1 MSRSPRRP
9 DPTRSLK
16 SGPARDRQIAALYA
30 QAAEHQRAGEWLAAE
45 AACRSILALD
55 QKHLPALYALGGMA
69 ARTGRYQEAAGLFRE
84 VVKIRRNFAAGH
96 FELSR
101 ALAAAGQIE
110 EAASA
115 LDRAISIAQANPAE
129 PGPDVPMSLLSLG
142 ALYERMGDP
151 AKAQRQ
157 YERALSLRPGLAEA
171 HNNLGALFAAQGK
184 RAEAAASFARAL
196 LLSPEQFDRYSD
208 IVAMLLQL
216 DPVLAHGVAR
226 ATAEWPRL
234 TPGHALLGAG
244 GVAAIADN
252 ALLLCVLES
261 APVRD
266 IALEKFLTWARA
278 AILDLATNAKGNA
291 DSALVGFAC
300 ALARQCFI
308 NEYVFCD
315 TAEELARVEALKRS
329 LLEAMDAGASVDL
342 LQLAAIASYFPLSS
356 LRGAHAVL
364 GRDWPEPVQKLLVQQ
379 IVEVEEE
386 KRARDT
392 IPRLTE
398 IDHAS
403 SDAVRQQ
410 YEENPYPRWVLAP
423 SRRPPITVD
432 DDLRFRF
439 PASDFRPLG
448 KRDRIDILVAGC
460 GTGEHPIRLAQ
471 RYNGARILAVDLS
484 LSSLGYAKRKTAE
497 LGLQNIEYAQADILR
512 IGALDRTFDVI
523 DVAGVLHHLADP
535 AEGWRRLLPLLRPH
549 GLMHVALYS
558 ELGRADVVAAR
569 AFIAERGFQ
578 STAADIRR
586 CRQELL
592 RTSFHTLTR
601 FYDFFSTSDCRDLLF
616 HVQEHRLSI
625 PRIKEFLTAQNLRF
639 IGFEVPDAVNQDY
652 RSRFPSDA
660 AMADLDSW
668 NRLERER
675 PAAFEGMYQFWCQ
688 PQAGL

>member
-1 MSRSPRRP
+1 MSRNPRRP
-9 DPTRSLK
+9 DPKAQSVK
-16 SGPARDRQIAALYA
+16 SGPARESQIAALYA
-30 QAAEHQRAGEWLAAE
+30 QAAEHQRIGEWLAAE

-55 QKHLPALYALGGMA
+55 QKHLPALFALGGMA
-69 ARTGRYQEAAGLFRE
+69 ARTGRYEEAAGFFRQ
-84 VVKIRRNFAAGH
+84 VVKIRRDFAAGQ

-101 ALAAAGQIE
+101 ALAATGQIE
-110 EAASA
+110 EAAAA
-115 LDRAISIAQANPAE
+115 LDRAISIAQANPTE
-129 PGPDVPMSLLSLG
+129 PGPDVPMSLLGLG
-142 ALYERMGDP
+142 YLYERMGDP
-151 AKAQRQ
+151 AKAQQQ
-157 YERALSLRPGLAEA
+157 YERALSLRPELAEA

-184 RAEAAASFARAL
+184 RAEAAASFAKAL

-216 DPVLAHGVAR
+216 DPALADGVAR
-226 ATAEWPRL
+226 ATAAWPGL
-234 TPGHALLGAG
+234 TSGNALLGAG
-244 GVAAIADN
+244 GVTAIADN

-278 AILDLATNAKGNA
+278 AILDLATASKGNA
-291 DSALVGFAC
+291 DGTIVRFAC

-308 NEYVFCD
+308 NEYVFID

-329 LLEAMDAGASVDL
+329 LLETMAAGAPVDL
-342 LQLAAIASYFPLSS
+342 LQLAATASYFPLSS
-356 LRGAHAVL
+356 LPGAPSML
-364 GRDWPEPVQKLLVQQ
+364 GRDWPEPVKKLLVQQ
-379 IVEVEEE
+379 IIEVEEE

-392 IPRLTE
+392 IPRLTA
-398 IDHAS
+398 IDGAS

-432 DDLRFRF
+432 EDLRLRF
-439 PASDFRPLG
+439 PAGDFRPFDERTG
-448 KRDRIDILVAGC
+448 IDILVAGC

-484 LSSLGYAKRKTAE
+484 LSSLCYAKRKTSE
-497 LGLQNIEYAQADILR
+497 LGLQNIEYAQADILQ
-512 IGALDRTFDVI
+512 IGALDRTFDII

-535 AEGWRRLLPLLRPH
+535 NEGWRRLLPLLRPH

-569 AFIAERGFQ
+569 KLIAERGFQ

-592 RTSFHTLTR
+592 GTSFRTLTR

-616 HVQEHRLSI
+616 HVSEHRLTV
-625 PRIKEFLTAQNLRF
+625 PDIKAFLAANDLRF
-639 IGFEVPDAVNQDY
+639 LGFELDDHALRAY
-652 RSRFPSDA
+652 RARFPDDP
-660 AMADLDSW
+660 AMTDLDCW
-668 NRLERER
+668 HVFEQER
-675 PAAFEGMYQFWCQ
+675 PSIFAAMYQFDVKKR
-688 PQAGL
+688 